1 VNRSHDLQAC
11 NAVPEPT
18 ALQRVADVNVPVL
31 NNADDMTDNLVTLYS
46 KLLFE

>member
-1 VNRSHDLQAC
+1 
-11 NAVPEPT
+11 
-18 ALQRVADVNVPVL
+18 VL